1 MIKTHKRT
9 KQRLL
14 METQR
19 DVVST
24 LFILDEYD
32 NRVLYNNS
40 LGKPIH
46 NVDGTPYYKMAVCL
60 NDNLE

>member
-1 MIKTHKRT
+1 
-9 KQRLL
+9 